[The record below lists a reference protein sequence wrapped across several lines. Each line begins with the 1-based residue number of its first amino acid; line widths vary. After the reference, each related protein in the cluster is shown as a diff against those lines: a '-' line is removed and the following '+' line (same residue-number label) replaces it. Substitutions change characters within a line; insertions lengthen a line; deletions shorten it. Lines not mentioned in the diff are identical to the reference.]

1 MENIR
6 GCSGSG
12 VYVESKDEEK
22 CSLIGIITKLQSE
35 GRQGIVEGIHIAHIA
50 AFFLEEFDIM
60 LLPRCLNDFSEY
72 LASIIIRLFYRNG
85 YVFVCL
91 SIMSP

>member
-1 MENIR
+1 M
-6 GCSGSG
+6 
-12 VYVESKDEEK
+12 YVESKDEEK

-72 LASIIIRLFYRNG
+72 LASIINELREVGGQENKLIFLIEKCYR
-85 YVFVCL
+85 
-91 SIMSP
+91 